1 MPENSLE
8 LLVYVFAGLV
18 ATWVYYGLVPA
29 AKPSPFNRLVDA
41 LVHTA
46 LIRLIMLG
54 VALAIPPL
62 APVLESAGRSESLG
76 GAFWG
81 SLLIVAFSALYGL
94 ALAILTNKNIPHK
107 WLIARGWTDQAALRS
122 NLSHA
127 FSVRQDSFI
136 ILNMRDGRRIFGWP
150 LSWPDKTDD
159 NYFLLSDYEWLPVQ
173 TESGASETGEKK
185 HPDSAILIAGRDVE
199 VVEFVFTNPTTKEQP
214 L

>member
-1 MPENSLE
+1 MTEESLE

-54 VALAIPPL
+54 VALAVPPL
-62 APVLESAGRSESLG
+62 APVLESAGHSESLG
-76 GAFWG
+76 DAFWG

-94 ALAILTNKNIPHK
+94 ILAILTNKNIPHK
-107 WLIARGWTDQAALRS
+107 WLIDWGWTDQAAIRS
-122 NLSHA
+122 NLSNA
-127 FSVRQDSFI
+127 FSVRQNSFI
-136 ILNMRDGRRIFGWP
+136 VLNLRDGRRIYGWP

-159 NYFLLSDYEWLPVQ
+159 NYFLLSNYEWLPGQ
-173 TESGASETGEKK
+173 IESGASETGEKK
-185 HPDSAILIAGRDVE
+185 SPDSAILIAGRDVKM
-199 VVEFVFTNPTTKEQP
+199 VEFVSTNPTTKEQP
-214 L
+214 R